1 MFKPRPAQAEILRYR
16 SGRMGVSAV
25 PGSGKTHTLSNLAF
39 QLIHEGHIQEGQEV
53 LVVTLVNSAVD
64 NFAHRIES
72 FLKEAGLLPGMGYR
86 VRTLHGLAHD
96 VVRERPDLVG
106 LSNDFQIIDERE
118 ANEILRESSQ
128 LWLRSHPE
136 FIQEYGNPNADPY
149 QDHRLQ
155 SDWYKLI
162 FDVASS
168 FIRQAKD
175 LQATPAAVQE
185 AYARLEQRYPLI
197 EMGVEIYNDYQRALS
212 YRGAVDFDDLI
223 RLALQAMQTDPTYL
237 ARLRQRWP
245 YILEDEAQDSSRLQ
259 EKILRLLSGEQGN
272 WVRMGDPNQ
281 AIYES
286 FTTANP
292 RYLLDFLKKPGVVDR
307 SLPTSGRSTLSIIR
321 LANELNRW
329 VQEEHPNPALRGALN
344 PPFIEPAGADD
355 ANPNPPDRPEGI
367 FIVREGY
374 TPAQEIKQVVHS
386 LARYLPDHPDQTVA
400 VLVPRNER
408 GAKLVEE
415 LKSAGIQYVELL
427 RSSLSTRQTASILQ
441 HALRMLSEPAS
452 TPRLVEF
459 YRLLRSSE
467 LEQPE
472 RKAVVQKAVEM
483 VRHTARLEDY
493 LWPGVD
499 QDLLVHLQ
507 NEGLPASVLE
517 ELDELRDMLR
527 RWQNASLLP
536 IDQLLLTISQDLFTN
551 PAELALAHKLAL
563 FLESLSQA
571 HPEWRLEQFTQEL
584 GQVAENRRKFTGFD
598 DDDTGF
604 DPDLHRGKVVVATI
618 HKAKGLEWDRVYLLS
633 VNNYDFPSADLFDS
647 FIAEKWYLRDQLNLQ
662 AETLAQ
668 LQALFSGDD
677 PGGPEGLAT
686 RQSRLEYAAERL
698 RLLFV
703 AITRAK
709 SELIITWN
717 TGKNSDLQAAR
728 PLAALK
734 TYLEGHH

>member
-197 EMGVEIYNDYQRALS
+197 EMGVEIYNNYQRALS

-245 YILEDEAQDSSRLQ
+245 YILEPGPVYSRSRVRRSPERYHRRYPCRRRRNRHHRPARAGSPPTGQ
-259 EKILRLLSGEQGN
+259 EKPFHGRRRPGGWRITRLRS
-272 WVRMGDPNQ
+272 
-281 AIYES
+281 
-286 FTTANP
+286 
-292 RYLLDFLKKPGVVDR
+292 PG
-307 SLPTSGRSTLSIIR
+307 
-321 LANELNRW
+321 
-329 VQEEHPNPALRGALN
+329 Q
-344 PPFIEPAGADD
+344 PAGC
-355 ANPNPPDRPEGI
+355 
-367 FIVREGY
+367 
-374 TPAQEIKQVVHS
+374 
-386 LARYLPDHPDQTVA
+386 
-400 VLVPRNER
+400 
-408 GAKLVEE
+408 
-415 LKSAGIQYVELL
+415 
-427 RSSLSTRQTASILQ
+427 
-441 HALRMLSEPAS
+441 
-452 TPRLVEF
+452 
-459 YRLLRSSE
+459 
-467 LEQPE
+467 
-472 RKAVVQKAVEM
+472 
-483 VRHTARLEDY
+483 
-493 LWPGVD
+493 
-499 QDLLVHLQ
+499 
-507 NEGLPASVLE
+507 
-517 ELDELRDMLR
+517 
-527 RWQNASLLP
+527 
-536 IDQLLLTISQDLFTN
+536 
-551 PAELALAHKLAL
+551 
-563 FLESLSQA
+563 
-571 HPEWRLEQFTQEL
+571 
-584 GQVAENRRKFTGFD
+584 
-598 DDDTGF
+598 
-604 DPDLHRGKVVVATI
+604 
-618 HKAKGLEWDRVYLLS
+618 
-633 VNNYDFPSADLFDS
+633 
-647 FIAEKWYLRDQLNLQ
+647 
-662 AETLAQ
+662 
-668 LQALFSGDD
+668 
-677 PGGPEGLAT
+677 
-686 RQSRLEYAAERL
+686 
-698 RLLFV
+698 
-703 AITRAK
+703 
-709 SELIITWN
+709 
-717 TGKNSDLQAAR
+717 
-728 PLAALK
+728 
-734 TYLEGHH
+734 